1 MILSFYRIEIQGPQR
16 KSLFIKEKSRS
27 GRWREGGRRVGEPG
41 LSLEAKA
48 PPKIYGFH
56 IFWDTKGLQK
66 VLADASVF
74 LKALDNLH
82 YPS

>member
-1 MILSFYRIEIQGPQR
+1 MAGGWGNQDCPWKLRPPILP
-16 KSLFIKEKSRS
+16 
-27 GRWREGGRRVGEPG
+27 
-41 LSLEAKA
+41 
-48 PPKIYGFH
+48 GFH

-74 LKALDNLH
+74 LKALDSLH